1 MGCGTSL
8 TKENIEK
15 LKYIPDKNYDFL
27 IKKQEQKDLLDIYKP
42 KNIVRFSSEIKCPLC
57 KIILSDEENSIIE
70 NKLNIGGEC
79 KLWNLIN
86 DFNKDLHNEW
96 NKVDSPEKIDNISEL
111 ENIYNQIQNYFKI
124 IEENRFYKHICKRT
138 NNQEIYIDLCTD
150 YFKDNLE
157 KILYVDIN
165 KLKLDKNYKNK
176 YLESRRISYFNYIK
190 QMKKKEIENKYKDEF
205 ESITLRKD
213 EQRLEFCKYS
223 IQNQYEDDLRRK
235 QQAINT
241 EYCHEII
248 IVTSASQFFS
258 LKERSLLY
266 SAAKKKLKEFIENLT
281 GENIY
286 HKIYIEPYEKE
297 EFKAFILE
305 REPEYSELLIDNY

>member
-1 MGCGTSL
+1 MGCSTSL
-8 TKENIEK
+8 TKEEIEK

-27 IKKQEQKDLLDIYKP
+27 IKKQEQKDSLDIYKP
-42 KNIVRFSSEIKCPLC
+42 KNIVNSSSEIKCPLC

-70 NKLNIGGEC
+70 NKLDIGGEY
-79 KLWNLIN
+79 KLYSLIN
-86 DFNKDLHNEW
+86 NFNRDSHNEW

-213 EQRLEFCKYS
+213 KQRLEFCKYC
-223 IQNQYEDDLRRK
+223 IQNVYENDLRRK
-235 QQAINT
+235 QQAYNT
-241 EYCHEII
+241 ENCHEII
-248 IVTSASQFFS
+248 IVTSASQFFLS
-258 LKERSLLY
+258 NEKNLLY
-266 SAAKKKLKEFIENLT
+266 SASKKKLKEFIENLT

-286 HKIYIEPYEKE
+286 HEIYIEPFEKE
-297 EFKAFILE
+297 EFEAFILK
-305 REPEYSELLIDNY
+305 REPEYFELLDNY

>member
-1 MGCGTSL
+1 MGCSTSL
-8 TKENIEK
+8 TKEEIEK

-27 IKKQEQKDLLDIYKP
+27 IKKQEQKDSLDIYKP
-42 KNIVRFSSEIKCPLC
+42 KNIVNSSSEIKCPLC
-57 KIILSDEENSIIE
+57 KIILSDEENSVIE
-70 NKLNIGGEC
+70 NKLDIGGEY
-79 KLWNLIN
+79 KLYSLIN
-86 DFNKDLHNEW
+86 NFNRDSHNEW

-213 EQRLEFCKYS
+213 EQRLEFCKYC
-223 IQNQYEDDLRRK
+223 IQNEYEDDLRRK
-235 QQAINT
+235 QQAYNT

-248 IVTSASQFFS
+248 IVTSASQFFLS
-258 LKERSLLY
+258 NEKNLLY
-266 SAAKKKLKEFIENLT
+266 SASKKKLKEFIENLT

-286 HKIYIEPYEKE
+286 HKIYIEPFEKE
-297 EFKAFILE
+297 EFEAFILE
-305 REPEYSELLIDNY
+305 REPEYFELLDNY